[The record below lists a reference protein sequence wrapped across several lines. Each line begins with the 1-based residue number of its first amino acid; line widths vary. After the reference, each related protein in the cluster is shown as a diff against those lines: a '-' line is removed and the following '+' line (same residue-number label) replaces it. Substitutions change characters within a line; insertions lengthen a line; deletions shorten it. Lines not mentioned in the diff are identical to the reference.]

1 MRAHILAEDGTITNT
16 AEVRGLDSM
25 PGLTL
30 VDAAIGGQIGDKIVN
45 GVVIAQVRVSTREQ
59 LKSDRAAAVASI
71 IVQVGDKTFDGDEG
85 SQSRMARAILIAQ
98 ATGLQQ
104 TTWTLA
110 DNRIVQVTLPELT
123 QALALAGQRQAELWP
138 IPEA

>member
-1 MRAHILAEDGTITNT
+1 MRAHILAADGTITNT
-16 AEVRGLDSM
+16 AEVRNLDSM

-30 VDAAIGGQIGDKIVN
+30 VDAAIGGQIGDKIVD
-45 GVVIAQVRVSTREQ
+45 GVVMPQVVVRTREQ
-59 LKSDRAAAVASI
+59 LKADRAEAVASI
-71 IVQVGDKTFDGDEG
+71 IVAVGDKTFDGDED

-104 TTWTLA
+104 TSWTLA
-110 DNRIVQVTLPELT
+110 DNRVVLVTLPELT

-138 IPEA
+138 IPV